1 MTDEI
6 KEGLDKGEE
15 FYQLMLL
22 SEAKI
27 KALLE
32 KQSKARTEAYNRLV
46 LLGDDE

>member
-6 KEGLDKGEE
+6 KEELDKGEE

-22 SEAKI
+22 SEAKV
-27 KALLE
+27 
-32 KQSKARTEAYNRLV
+32 KARTEAYNRLV